1 MLDVPPCHA
10 RSLLHNLHFTRVA
23 NFVENSPNVGT
34 NSHPW
39 CTRGNRVLVANVDA
53 TLTIGDAPLALKK
66 ATVTFNVTVTLFKVS
81 TAPYGNVVFTL
92 YGSGF
97 DTKSFTFGSHF
108 YDITSPHEIR
118 TKKTILRKSVYRTN
132 IRLFGYSFDPW
143 YKFTYT
149 NTCAHS
155 QLHITSNTAVPTT
168 SEVKRRTNQVQLF
181 TTCVAP
187 FSQR

>member
-23 NFVENSPNVGT
+23 NFVENSPNIET
-34 NSHPW
+34 NSHPR

-53 TLTIGDAPLALKK
+53 AMTIGDAPLALKK

-118 TKKTILRKSVYRTN
+118 TKKTIFRKISLPNEYST
-132 IRLFGYSFDPW
+132 IRLFIRPLVQIYIHKHTRTLSTPHYIKHSSPN
-143 YKFTYT
+143 YK
-149 NTCAHS
+149 
-155 QLHITSNTAVPTT
+155 
-168 SEVKRRTNQVQLF
+168 
-181 TTCVAP
+181 
-187 FSQR
+187 